1 MSNFGTGQNLF
12 GAATNQNKDQ
22 NPSNPASTPAAGGG
36 LFGNLG
42 ANTTSSTAFGGGG
55 GAGGAPGG
63 GTGAPGPG
71 TSGAFSGAGGSIF
84 GGGANANASN
94 PAGAGS
100 NASPFG
106 FAKPTTTGGSIFG
119 SGPSGPS
126 STNATG
132 PTSGG
137 PGLFSGL
144 GSQPKPSDAPA
155 SSASPF
161 SLPGGSLFSKAPGM
175 GTTAT
180 TTTAN
185 TQQPQ
190 TAFSLGGATTT
201 GDKTAPAAAPASQ
214 CSSFLTTASTKHKGT
229 QQVAGSLRASVSLQI
244 KTESPRKRKTARL
257 VSLEV
262 AIYILTDIVSQ
273 HQPCPH
279 SPLEGNP
286 QVQQQPLQRPQ
297 QRKRTLQLPHV
308 GGFYVYDALS
318 LVDTAKHC
326 FQDWEVLLRVLPSPR
341 LHQRGLLH
349 VRLSCQAVSTPL
361 IID

>member
-22 NPSNPASTPAAGGG
+22 NPLNPASTPAAGGG

-55 GAGGAPGG
+55 AGGASGG

-84 GGGANANASN
+84 GGGGNANASN
-94 PAGAGS
+94 PAGAGAS
-100 NASPFG
+100 ASPFG

-132 PTSGG
+132 PTGGITGGG

-155 SSASPF
+155 SSTSPF

-175 GTTAT
+175 GTAAT

-214 CSSFLTTASTKHKGT
+214 CSIFLVTASAKHKGP
-229 QQVAGSLRASVSLQI
+229 QQVAGFLRASVSLQI
-244 KTESPRKRKTARL
+244 KMESPRKRKTARL

-262 AIYILTDIVSQ
+262 TIYFLTDIVS
-273 HQPCPH
+273 
-279 SPLEGNP
+279 
-286 QVQQQPLQRPQ
+286 
-297 QRKRTLQLPHV
+297 
-308 GGFYVYDALS
+308 
-318 LVDTAKHC
+318 
-326 FQDWEVLLRVLPSPR
+326 
-341 LHQRGLLH
+341 
-349 VRLSCQAVSTPL
+349 
-361 IID
+361 